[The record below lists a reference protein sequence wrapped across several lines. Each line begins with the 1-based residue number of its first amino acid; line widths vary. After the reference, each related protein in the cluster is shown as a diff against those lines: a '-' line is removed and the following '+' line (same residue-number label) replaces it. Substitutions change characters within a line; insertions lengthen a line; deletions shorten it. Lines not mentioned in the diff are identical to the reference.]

1 MVKHARGQ
9 EKSLMKTAVFVFGR
23 FNPPTI
29 GHGKLLNALTATAQR
44 VGGDALVYTS
54 STQDAKKNPLTKT
67 QIFKYMKKA
76 FPKEKKSFQ
85 TRSTARTA
93 IEVAVELHEKYDKL
107 MMVVGSDRVA
117 DFTSLLNTYNGIK
130 SKHGFYEFKEIEIVS
145 AGERDPDA
153 VGASGM
159 SASKMRAAAVQ
170 GDFDTFK
177 DGIPSAMSDKDAK
190 NMFNDV
196 RAGLGL
202 DVVREG
208 MKRRRGL
215 QEPVL
220 VEKKEQIDAKEL
232 TWQGYETLNL
242 STCDEAYELYDELVN
257 SISESS
263 FTRPELAYLKESL
276 ILVDKCLTIAQAP
289 ELIKEQD
296 VRDYMQYSGKA
307 IRLLKSVGKRVG
319 IPFNYSFLN
328 DLQVQVAEDIK
339 PIKTFTQFSGEMYG
353 I

>member
-1 MVKHARGQ
+1 
-9 EKSLMKTAVFVFGR
+9 MKTAVFVFGR

-29 GHGKLLNALTATAQR
+29 GHEKLLNALTATAQR
-44 VGGDALVYTS
+44 EGGKALVYTS
-54 STQDAKKNPLTKT
+54 STQDAKKNPLSKN
-67 QIFKYMKKA
+67 QIFQYLAKA
-76 FPKEKKSFQ
+76 FPKQRKTFQ
-85 TRSTARTA
+85 SRSTAKTA
-93 IEVAVELHEKYDKL
+93 LEVAVELSGKYDKL
-107 MMVVGSDRVA
+107 VMVVGSDRVS
-117 DFTSLLNTYNGIK
+117 DFSSLLNTYNGKK
-130 SKHGFYEFKEIEIVS
+130 SKHGFYEYKEIDIVS

-153 VGASGM
+153 QGASGM
-159 SASKMRAAAVQ
+159 SASKMREAAVQ
-170 GDFDTFK
+170 GDFDLFRT
-177 DGIPSAMSDKDAK
+177 GIPSTMSDKDAK
-190 NMFNDV
+190 NMMNDV
-196 RAGLGL
+196 RVGLKL
-202 DVVREG
+202 DVIRER

-215 QEPVL
+215 QEPIL

-242 STCDEAYELYDELVN
+242 STCDEAYELYDEIVN

-276 ILVDKCLTIAQAP
+276 ILVDKCLAITQAP
-289 ELIKEQD
+289 EETIKEQD

-307 IRLLKSVGKRVG
+307 IRLLKSVGKRTG